1 MASTAFTLD
10 MLMIA
15 PPPPCF
21 TIWRAAAWPARNTPF
36 RFTARTRSK
45 STSSMSRNSAAW
57 TMPALA
63 TRMSRRP
70 NFSTVAATAR
80 STADFLETSHAVPAA
95 DLPTLAAAAWT
106 APSLRSTSMT
116 FAPSATKAWAQA
128 NPIPCAAPVTR
139 ATLSRSF
146 MRLFAD
152 GLHRVEV
159 HRRIA
164 RLGGTGGGPDRVH
177 EFGAELVLHRGAVLL
192 RECVDVLAIIL
203 GRRAHEVLV
212 DELLVLGVLGRATRD
227 GVDVLPAHQ
236 EPHEGIGEGFL
247 DGTRVA
253 VAELAER
260 LLEV

>member
-1 MASTAFTLD
+1 SALPSTAFFASSVRMVPGPIAFTRMPWGASDSAITLVSWLMAPLETTYGTWLGMASTAFTLD

-80 STADFLETSHAVPAA
+80 STLAFLDTSHAVPAA
-95 DLPTLAAAAWT
+95 DLPTLPAAAWT

-128 NPIPCAAPVTR
+128 NPIPCAAPVTS

-177 EFGAELVLHRGAVLL
+177 EFGAELVLHRGAVL
-192 RECVDVLAIIL
+192 
-203 GRRAHEVLV
+203 
-212 DELLVLGVLGRATRD
+212 
-227 GVDVLPAHQ
+227 
-236 EPHEGIGEGFL
+236 
-247 DGTRVA
+247 
-253 VAELAER
+253 
-260 LLEV
+260 